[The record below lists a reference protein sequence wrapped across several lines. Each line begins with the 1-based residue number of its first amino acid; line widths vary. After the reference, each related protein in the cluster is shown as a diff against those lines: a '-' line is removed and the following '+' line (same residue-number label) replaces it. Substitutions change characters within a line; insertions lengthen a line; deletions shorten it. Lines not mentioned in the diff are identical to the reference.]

1 VKPPVGGQAVIEG
14 VMMQNG
20 DRIAVAVRRQV
31 DDEIVVRA
39 IPARFRFKRL
49 GQIPFLRGLF
59 RLYDMMSLGLRALN
73 LSTQLAFPEE
83 EQLSRGGTFL
93 TFTVAIGVAIGAFI
107 VLPLYLTNNIAG
119 LRLGSSV
126 LFNLVEGLI
135 RLAFFFV
142 YLLVISRLKDIHRV
156 FQYHGAEHKAVY
168 TYEADEPLTIAN
180 ARPHTTLHPRCGTAF
195 LMTVFVIAILVFSL
209 AGNPTL
215 WLKILSRL
223 LLLPVVAGLSYETL
237 RFSGRNFDRW
247 WVRLL
252 AQPGLWL
259 QRLTTAEPDDDMI
272 EVALAALR
280 RVLDA
285 EDASTESEPTLEAGS
300 SASSRSVDSGP
311 IPD

>member
-1 VKPPVGGQAVIEG
+1 MKPPVGGQAVIEG

-20 DRIAVAVRRQV
+20 DRIAVAVRRQS
-31 DDEIVVRA
+31 DGEILVRPM
-39 IPARFRFKRL
+39 PARFRFKRL

-59 RLYDMMSLGLRALN
+59 RMYDMMSLGLRALN
-73 LSTQLAFPEE
+73 LSTQLVFPEE
-83 EQLSRGGTFL
+83 EQLSRGGTFF
-93 TFTVAIGVAIGAFI
+93 TFAIAIVIAVGAFI
-107 VLPLYLTNNIAG
+107 VLPLYLTNSIAG

-126 LFNLVEGLI
+126 LFNLVEGFI
-135 RLAFFFV
+135 RLMFFFI
-142 YLLVISRLKDIHRV
+142 YLIVISRLKDIHRV

-168 TYEADEPLTIAN
+168 TYEADEPLTIEN

-223 LLLPVVAGLSYETL
+223 LLLPVVAGLSYEVL

-259 QRLTTAEPDDDMI
+259 QRLTTAKPDDDMI
-272 EVALAALR
+272 EVALTALR
-280 RVLDA
+280 RVLGVDEA
-285 EDASTESEPTLEAGS
+285 EAQTLEA
-300 SASSRSVDSGP
+300 AHVDGESP
-311 IPD
+311 AA